1 MKTILLP
8 TDFSNNSLLACDF
21 AVSKLGEK
29 DTNYVLNYV
38 YNIPMGGTSGLF
50 YLMEELQ
57 KQGKADLKEFKHK
70 IETDFQLNESQVE
83 SHLIQ
88 GNFVDETTNLAEQV
102 NASCI
107 VVGTKGSSGL
117 KEVLVGSNTLQLIKS
132 TKHTLYIVP
141 ENYKELMLNK
151 IIIAY
156 DGKEMD
162 PKTAKEAIYFA
173 KKHQL
178 PIELLH
184 IRLKDESP
192 IQDWSKI
199 KSFFTGI
206 EVDVHE
212 VWGESI
218 EDGLKKGTEKA
229 EGILVMTY
237 RKKSF
242 WERFFNISD
251 TRDAVM
257 QAKLP
262 MLIVPE

>member
-1 MKTILLP
+1 MKTILMP

-21 AVSKLGEK
+21 AIKKLGET
-29 DTNYVLNYV
+29 DTNYVINYV

-57 KQGKADLKEFKHK
+57 KQGKADLKEFKIK
-70 IETDFQLNESQVE
+70 LENEYKANNLQVE
-83 SHLIQ
+83 THLIQ
-88 GNFVDETTNLAEQV
+88 GNFSDETTRLAEQI

-107 VVGTKGSSGL
+107 VVGTKGSTGL
-117 KEVLVGSNTLQLIKS
+117 KEVLVGSNTLQLIKT
-132 TKHTLYIVP
+132 TKHPLYIIP
-141 ENYKELMLNK
+141 ENYKEIKLTK
-151 IIIAY
+151 VIIAY
-156 DGKEMD
+156 DGDEMD
-162 PKTAKEAIYFA
+162 PKTAAEANYFA
-173 KKHQL
+173 KKHKL

-192 IQDWSKI
+192 LQNWEEVKAHF
-199 KSFFTGI
+199 KGI

-212 VWGESI
+212 VWGENI
-218 EDGLKKGTEKA
+218 EDGLKKGTENA

-251 TRDAVM
+251 TRNAVM
-257 QAKLP
+257 QARLP